1 MKIERRREITL
12 SVMIFALA
20 LILALPVTGAAY
32 DENDPMIIK
41 CGIDNPPQDMKAV
54 TIKRLGDMVE
64 EGTNGR
70 VKFKYFYGGSL
81 IKKPQF
87 IDAVGKGI
95 ADLSTGPISFVTG
108 KIPELSI
115 FEIYGAYKLDQT
127 NEMADAVM
135 PILIELLAKNKVRPL
150 LVQYSGSVI
159 FPHKSKFLKTP
170 ADWKGQKM
178 RLGGKWQSYL
188 CKEWG
193 ASPVFMPP
201 NDLYVAVQRGVVDG
215 FMLIWDIV
223 YGLKLFEV
231 APFIVDS
238 NFSNNIEIVVMNLK
252 KWDTLT
258 DADKQV
264 FLDALEEIKPW
275 TFEETKKY
283 YAKIRDEIEAKGGKI
298 HVLTAEEKSAY
309 LKDAFAVWPKVREE
323 TGPIGNKFAD
333 ILEKYRD
340 Q

>member
-1 MKIERRREITL
+1 MVL
-12 SVMIFALA
+12 GLA
-20 LILALPVTGAAY
+20 LVFTLPGLSLSY
-32 DENDPMIIK
+32 DKNDPMIIK

-54 TIKRLGDMVE
+54 TIKKLGDMVE
-64 EGTNGR
+64 QGTDGR
-70 VKFKYFYGGSL
+70 VQFKYFYGGSL

-87 IDAVGKGI
+87 IDAVAKGI

-115 FEIYGAYKLDQT
+115 FEIYGAYKLEQT

-135 PILIELLAKNKVRPL
+135 PTLIELLADKGVRPL

-188 CKEWG
+188 GKEWG

-201 NDLYVAVQRGVVDG
+201 NDLYVAVQRGVIDG

-223 YGLKLFEV
+223 YGLKLYEV
-231 APFIVDS
+231 APYIIDS
-238 NFSNNIEIVVMNLK
+238 NFSNNIEIITMNLK
-252 KWDTLT
+252 KWNELT
-258 DADKQV
+258 DEDRQV

-275 TFEETKKY
+275 TYDETLKY
-283 YAKIRDEIEAKGGKI
+283 YEKIKQDVLAKGGKI
-298 HVLTAEEKSAY
+298 HTLTPEEKSLY
-309 LKDAFAVWPKVREE
+309 LKDSLAVWPKVREE
-323 TGPIGNKFAD
+323 SGPIGNKFAD
-333 ILEKYRD
+333 ILENFRD
-340 Q
+340 E